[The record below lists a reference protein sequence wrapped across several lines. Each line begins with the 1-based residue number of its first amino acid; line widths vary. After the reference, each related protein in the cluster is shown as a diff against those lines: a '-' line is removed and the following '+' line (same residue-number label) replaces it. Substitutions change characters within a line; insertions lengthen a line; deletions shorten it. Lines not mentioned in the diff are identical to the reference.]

1 MTIYD
6 FHPRIEENPIFK
18 NTDPSIVNRF
28 LTESVMT
35 VSAFAPNETAYS
47 SCTSNVRVGILL
59 EGVAQVYTDHARAE
73 ERTLLRTMGPSDT
86 FGIANLYAEDEP
98 FPTRIVALTP
108 CRILFIEAVAFQSFL
123 ENDPVA
129 LKNYLRL
136 QSKKLVYLNRK
147 IAIFTAGSA
156 EKRLAVFLL
165 DHEIDGVFTPPCSMS
180 QLAELLG
187 IGRASLYRAIDSL
200 AGCGL
205 IEKEGKRL
213 LIRNKND
220 LLRFI

>member
-35 VSAFAPNETAYS
+35 VDEFAPSETAYS
-47 SCTSNVRVGILL
+47 SSDLKIRVGILL
-59 EGVAQVYTDHARAE
+59 DGVAQVYTDHPHEE
-73 ERTLLRTMGPSDT
+73 ERTLLRTMGISDT
-86 FGIANLYAEDEP
+86 FGIANLYAKDEP
-98 FPTRIVALTP
+98 FPTKIVALSS
-108 CRILFIEAVAFQSFL
+108 CRILFIEATAFQAFL

-129 LKNYLRL
+129 MRNYLRF

-147 IAIFTAGSA
+147 IAVFTAGSA

-200 AGCGL
+200 ASCGL